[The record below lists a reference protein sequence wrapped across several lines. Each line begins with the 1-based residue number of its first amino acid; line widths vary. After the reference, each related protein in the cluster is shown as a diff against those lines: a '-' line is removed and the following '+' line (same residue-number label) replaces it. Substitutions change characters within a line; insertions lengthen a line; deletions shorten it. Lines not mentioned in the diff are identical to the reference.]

1 MGYILI
7 PVYSNEERI
16 DLITGLVANYY
27 FDPTIKRNIQ
37 RARNQRIGEA
47 VSEYTGEVFKV
58 QEVNLLDKIQ
68 RIGTFHVNL
77 FGNKG
82 SHYVGTFTYDSKGEL
97 TYLKVSVPE
106 SAVNQE

>member
-7 PVYSNEERI
+7 PVYDNNERI
-16 DLITGLVANYY
+16 DLITGLVANYSCH
-27 FDPTIKRNIQ
+27 PLAKRDN
-37 RARNQRIGEA
+37 RRVKSHKIGEA
-47 VSEYTGEVFKV
+47 VSEYTGEVFRV
-58 QEVNLLDKIQ
+58 QEVNLQDRIQ

-82 SHYVGTFTYDSKGEL
+82 SHYIGTFTYDNTGEL

-106 SAVNQE
+106 STGVQE

>member
-7 PVYSNEERI
+7 PVYSNNERI
-16 DLITGLVANYY
+16 DLITGLVANYH
-27 FDPTIKRNIQ
+27 FSPFEKRDDQ
-37 RARNQRIGEA
+37 SARRQKIGEA
-47 VSEYTGEVFKV
+47 ISEYTGEVFKV
-58 QEVNLLDKIQ
+58 QEASLLDKIQ

-82 SHYVGTFTYDSKGEL
+82 SHYVGTFTYDNTGEL

-106 SAVNQE
+106 SAEKQD

>member
-7 PVYSNEERI
+7 PVYSNNERI
-16 DLITGLVANYY
+16 DLITGLVANYG
-27 FDPTIKRNIQ
+27 FHHLAKKNRQ
-37 RARNQRIGEA
+37 HVKSQKIGEA
-47 VSEYTGEVFKV
+47 VSEYTGEVFRV
-58 QEVNLLDKIQ
+58 QEVSIQEKIQ

-82 SHYVGTFTYDSKGEL
+82 SHYIGTFTYDHRGEL

-106 SAVNQE
+106 STGVPE